1 MRQQSADTRLRQ
13 PVVQLFVPAKR
24 AEQTNEKKERA
35 MDTFALDLNRHP
47 YSLRVAA
54 FAKESCKEKGQ
65 ARDDVETSSVA
76 RDGRWFWG
84 RRRGNVWVTGDVVG
98 GSVCVRVPGVRARL
112 RVWC

>member
-47 YSLRVAA
+47 YSLGVTETKSGCSRKLGWPFLLCVPRAEACRRGDRPRRRARVAPA
-54 FAKESCKEKGQ
+54 YTLACW
-65 ARDDVETSSVA
+65 
-76 RDGRWFWG
+76 DGCLMG
-84 RRRGNVWVTGDVVG
+84 AV
-98 GSVCVRVPGVRARL
+98 GSVGP
-112 RVWC
+112 